1 MPYVPVD
8 VIEVLA
14 WGRRVG
20 AVALDPASG
29 YYVFEYS
36 PEWRHGGIELAPTTM
51 PTNTAAYVFTT
62 LPPETFH
69 RLPAML
75 ADALPDDFGNA
86 LTTAYLVNEGVSAST
101 ITPLDRLAYLASR
114 GTGALEFRPAR
125 GPRPRKST
133 AVELSELVLAART
146 EAAGTFGAE
155 DGITDAVKHL
165 IAVGTSAG
173 GARAKAVIAW
183 NPTTDEVRSGQ
194 LSADPG
200 FEQWLLKL
208 DGVGAD
214 TDLGQSADFGR
225 IEYAY
230 SLMAVAAGVSMSE
243 CRLLHEGG
251 RSHFMTRRFDRAADG
266 TKIHM
271 QTLCALGHLDFRL
284 IGAHD
289 YAQLF
294 DMLSRLGLGP
304 ETRAEVYRRMVF
316 NVAAA
321 NCDDHT
327 KNFSFVLAEDGEWE
341 LSPAYDVTHAHN
353 PRSRW
358 TAQHLMSVNGRF
370 TGIDRHDLVEVADR
384 FAVPSPRGIVLDVLD
399 SVDRWP
405 EFARE
410 AHVSANAN
418 AEVAANI
425 STMTASLR

>member
-14 WGRRVG
+14 WGHRVG

-29 YYVFEYS
+29 FYVFEYS
-36 PEWRHGGIELAPTTM
+36 PEWRRGGVDLAPTTM
-51 PTNTAAYVFTT
+51 TTNVGAYVFTT
-62 LPPETFH
+62 LAVDTFQ

-75 ADALPDDFGNA
+75 ADSLPDDFGNA
-86 LTTAYLVNEGVSAST
+86 LTTAYLVNEGVAAGS
-101 ITPLDRLAYLASR
+101 ITSLDRLAYLGSR
-114 GTGALEFRPAR
+114 GTGALEFRPGR
-125 GPRPRKST
+125 GPRTRKST
-133 AVELSELVLAART
+133 AVELSELVVAART
-146 EAAGTFGAE
+146 AVAGTFGNE
-155 DGITDAVKHL
+155 DGITDALKHL

-194 LSADPG
+194 LPADRG

-230 SLMAVAAGVSMSE
+230 SLMAKAAGISMTE

-251 RSHFMTRRFDRAADG
+251 RSHFMTRRFDRTADG

-271 QTLCALGHLDFRL
+271 QTLCALEHLDFRL
-284 IGAHD
+284 VGAHD

-294 DMLSRLGLGP
+294 DVLSRLGLGADR
-304 ETRAEVYRRMVF
+304 RAEVYRRMVF

-327 KNFSFVLAEDGEWE
+327 KNFSFLLAEDGEWN

-353 PRSRW
+353 PRSTW

-370 TGIDRHDLVEVADR
+370 SGIDRDDLAEVADR
-384 FAVPSPRGIVLDVLD
+384 FVVPSPRDVVRDVLD
-399 SVDRWP
+399 SVDRWSD
-405 EFARE
+405 FADE
-410 AHVSANAN
+410 AHVGAAAMS
-418 AEVAANI
+418 EVAANI
-425 STMTASLR
+425 GAMSASLR